1 MYLTVVQRLQTLPS
15 VLVLAISTM
24 SFAYAD
30 LMGSMNSAVAQ
41 SKIPTCQAPNP
52 GEYLLLVNSPR
63 AENQGQLRRVLP
75 SETKTT
81 TCRYLNDTV
90 TRIGGFKRMEDASRW
105 AKFIRDSAG
114 LSATITTR
122 PAEIAAVQPANYKPQ
137 SLGYGY
143 AILVD
148 YFNKTEL
155 VSQVQQVVGG
165 DVGFVSYGQRPYL
178 LAVYTTN
185 QAEAYSTLQK
195 LSEKG
200 FYTQLVDARK
210 VMLLRQVVKL

>member
-15 VLVLAISTM
+15 VLAL
-24 SFAYAD
+24 AYAS
-30 LMGSMNSAVAQ
+30 LMGSMSSVVAQ
-41 SKIPTCQAPNP
+41 QAIPTCKAPNP

-90 TRIGGFKRMEDASRW
+90 TRIGGFSRIEDANRW
-105 AKFIRDSAG
+105 AKFIRESAG

-122 PAEIAAVQPANYKPQ
+122 PAEAVAQPVSYRPQ
-137 SLGYGY
+137 PLGFGY

-155 VSQVQQVVGG
+155 AAQVQQVVGG

-185 QAEAYSTLQK
+185 QTEAYSTLQK
-195 LSEKG
+195 LSERG
-200 FYTQLVDARK
+200 FFAQLVDARK
-210 VMLLRQVVKL
+210 VMLLRQSVKLQ

>member
-1 MYLTVVQRLQTLPS
+1 MYLTVVQRLQTLSS
-15 VLVLAISTM
+15 VLTLAIS
-24 SFAYAD
+24 S
-30 LMGSMNSAVAQ
+30 LMGSMNPVVAQ

-90 TRIGGFKRMEDASRW
+90 TRIGGFKRIDDANRW

-122 PAEIAAVQPANYKPQ
+122 PAEVVAAQPANYKPQ

-210 VMLLRQVVKL
+210 VDKTF

>member
-1 MYLTVVQRLQTLPS
+1 MYLTVVQRLQNLPS
-15 VLVLAISTM
+15 VLALAIAS
-24 SFAYAD
+24 
-30 LMGSMNSAVAQ
+30 LMGSMNSVAAQ
-41 SKIPTCQAPNP
+41 QKIPTCQAPNP

-90 TRIGGFKRMEDASRW
+90 TRIGGFNRIDDANRW

-122 PAEIAAVQPANYKPQ
+122 PAEVVAAQPANYKPQ

-148 YFNKTEL
+148 YFNKTEV

-185 QAEAYSTLQK
+185 QAEAYSILQK

-210 VMLLRQVVKL
+210 VMLLRQVVKLQ

>member
-15 VLVLAISTM
+15 VLAL
-24 SFAYAD
+24 AYAS
-30 LMGSMNSAVAQ
+30 LMGSMSSVVAQ
-41 SKIPTCQAPNP
+41 QAIPTCKAPNP

-90 TRIGGFKRMEDASRW
+90 TRIGGFSRIEDANRW
-105 AKFIRDSAG
+105 AKFIRESAG

-122 PAEIAAVQPANYKPQ
+122 PAETAVAQPASYRPQ
-137 SLGYGY
+137 PLGFGY

-155 VSQVQQVVGG
+155 AAQVQQVVGG

-185 QAEAYSTLQK
+185 QTEAYSTLQK
-195 LSEKG
+195 LSERG
-200 FYTQLVDARK
+200 FFAQLVDARK
-210 VMLLRQVVKL
+210 VMLLRQSVKLQ